1 MSTIGKSAAYIQNFS
16 ANVDGIAFCPKCN
29 NELSEYNDKTPENWW
44 YCTKCEH
51 WIITQPSHHEG
62 NLLGYN
68 YVLLLTETGLN
79 VKTVEHPGG
88 YIKPYCPICKKPMW
102 VEKMW
107 WDKSEVS
114 VEENKCR
121 LVLGYVCEDWEN
133 CGYTQSLK
141 FLVPLQSFD
150 YINEIKYK

>member
-1 MSTIGKSAAYIQNFS
+1 MSQIGKSAEYNPKFS
-16 ANVDGIAFCPKCN
+16 VGEDGIAYCPKCN
-29 NELSEYNDKTPENWW
+29 NELSESNAKTAQRL

-51 WIITQPSHHEG
+51 WIITRPSHHEG
-62 NLLGYN
+62 RLLGSDH
-68 YVLLLTETGLN
+68 VLFFIGQYLE
-79 VKTVEHPGG
+79 KKSIEYPGG

-114 VEENKCR
+114 IKKNKCR

-141 FLVPLQSFD
+141 FLVPLRSFD
-150 YINEIKYK
+150 YIKEIKNK